1 MTILRISFIYCA
13 IYFDT
18 LEEMWWITNYAY
30 FQTILYDI
38 QI

>member
-1 MTILRISFIYCA
+1 MTIFRISFIYCA
-13 IYFDT
+13 IYLDM